1 MKNILTLICILAF
14 APAVFAGGTMIYTT
28 SDSNGWYEDAASAQ
42 DSAAKNVKT
51 KGKKGSTVVTDE
63 SSFEKR
69 VKVGK
74 ESTYRTKSDK
84 YYNHGG
90 VKFGTGFSTNGTTG
104 RW

>member
-1 MKNILTLICILAF
+1 MKNILTLLCILAF

-28 SDSNGWYEDAASAQ
+28 PGSNGQTNWYEDADTAQ
-42 DSAAKNVKT
+42 KSVKT
-51 KGKKGSTVVTDE
+51 KGKKGSSVVTEE
-63 SSFEKR
+63 SSFEKK